1 MPDYTIII
9 IVGLVLTYSLAKT
22 AMKANAGGSGKRRD
36 TEDTQ
41 IVQDINR
48 QLERIEQRVEAL
60 ETILLDRESTRS
72 QSTSQPTST
81 RRNMGND

>member
-22 AMKANAGGSGKRRD
+22 AMKVNSSGAGRRKES
-36 TEDTQ
+36 EDTRL
-41 IVQDINR
+41 VQDINR

-60 ETILLDRESTRS
+60 ETIVFDRETTRARS
-72 QSTSQPTST
+72 SS
-81 RRNMGND
+81 RLD